1 MTSNYNDFLYGL
13 CGGFT
18 GTLVSHPFDTIKT
31 RIQSKKAP
39 DIKSALMMRNLY
51 AGLTPPLLGIM
62 LEKSIVFGFYNKA
75 KEHGINDFW
84 SGIIGG
90 FMCTLIV
97 TPIDQL
103 KIQMQNTKTV
113 QGKLNTSLLG
123 CSNVPIPI
131 QNLVIAH
138 PNQSIKKFHYGVGY
152 VECKQSKLSIRTM
165 YRGFI
170 PTVCR
175 ETPGFGIYFTV
186 YNHLT
191 SNYNNTNMSNVKTF
205 SFGALSG
212 LAAWTFIYPSDLVK
226 TKMQSSENI
235 SIQKII
241 GDIFSENNPRS
252 SIIGM
257 RNFYKGFSL
266 AIMRAMPLHGGVF
279 LGYELS
285 KRYI

>member
-1 MTSNYNDFLYGL
+1 MTSNYNDFFYGL

-31 RIQSKKAP
+31 RIQSKKVP
-39 DIKSALMMRNLY
+39 DIKSAIMIRNLY

-75 KEHGINDFW
+75 KEQNLSDFW

-97 TPIDQL
+97 TPIDQI
-103 KIQMQNTKTV
+103 KICMQNK
-113 QGKLNTSLLG
+113 KLS
-123 CSNVPIPI
+123 PIPN
-131 QNLVIAH
+131 QNLILAH
-138 PNQSIKKFHYGVGY
+138 VNQFYYGVGY
-152 VECKQSKLSIRTM
+152 IPCNTSNINSYNLPGIRTM

-170 PTVCR
+170 PTVFR
-175 ETPGFGIYFTV
+175 ETPGFGIYFST
-186 YNHLT
+186 YNYLT
-191 SNYNNTNMSNVKTF
+191 NNYNMDHNMIKTF
-205 SFGALSG
+205 MSGAMSG

-241 GDIFSENNPRS
+241 TNIFSENNPRS
-252 SIIGM
+252 NISGLK
-257 RNFYKGFSL
+257 NFYKGFSL

-279 LGYELS
+279 LGYEMS

>member
-31 RIQSKKAP
+31 RIQSKRSP
-39 DIKSALMMRNLY
+39 DIKSAIKMRNFY

-75 KEHGINDFW
+75 KEQNLSDFW

-97 TPIDQL
+97 TPIDHM
-103 KIQMQNTKTV
+103 KICMQNRQIAPICNINNIHIPTKQFCFGFGHIETNYK
-113 QGKLNTSLLG
+113 QYNSFYT
-123 CSNVPIPI
+123 
-131 QNLVIAH
+131 NL
-138 PNQSIKKFHYGVGY
+138 PNFKN
-152 VECKQSKLSIRTM
+152 M

-170 PTVCR
+170 PTICR
-175 ETPGFGIYFTV
+175 ETPGFGIYFYV
-186 YNHLT
+186 YNYIT
-191 SNYNNTNMSNVKTF
+191 SNYNTEHNMIKTF
-205 SFGALSG
+205 MSGAMSG

-235 SIQKII
+235 SIQNII
-241 GDIFSENNPRS
+241 RNIFSENNPRS
-252 SIIGM
+252 SIFGLK
-257 RNFYKGFSL
+257 NFYKGFSL

-279 LGYELS
+279 VGYEMS

>member
-1 MTSNYNDFLYGL
+1 MKSYYNNPKLNIIIMTTNYNDFLYGL

-103 KIQMQNTKTV
+103 KICMQNK
-113 QGKLNTSLLG
+113 KA
-123 CSNVPIPI
+123 PI
-131 QNLVIAH
+131 QNLVIANT
-138 PNQSIKKFHYGVGY
+138 NQPIKKFHYGVGY
-152 VECKQSKLSIRTM
+152 VECNKITFPPIRTM

-175 ETPGFGIYFTV
+175 ETPGFGIYFSV
-186 YNHLT
+186 YNYLT
-191 SNYNNTNMSNVKTF
+191 ANYNNNMNNIKTF

-252 SIIGM
+252 SIIGLK
-257 RNFYKGFSL
+257 NFYKGFSL

-285 KRYI
+285 KQYI

>member
-1 MTSNYNDFLYGL
+1 MKSYYTNYKLNIIIMTTNYNDFLYGL

-51 AGLTPPLLGIM
+51 AGLAPPLLGIM

-103 KIQMQNTKTV
+103 KICMQNK
-113 QGKLNTSLLG
+113 KA
-123 CSNVPIPI
+123 PI
-131 QNLVIAH
+131 QNLVIANT
-138 PNQSIKKFHYGVGY
+138 NQPIKKFHYGVGY
-152 VECKQSKLSIRTM
+152 VECNKIILPSIRTM

-175 ETPGFGIYFTV
+175 ETPGFGIYFSV
-186 YNHLT
+186 YNYLT
-191 SNYNNTNMSNVKTF
+191 ANYNNNMNNVKTF

-252 SIIGM
+252 SIIGLK
-257 RNFYKGFSL
+257 NFYKGFSL

-285 KRYI
+285 KQYI